1 MLSKKRIL
9 YIYPSKST
17 FILRDIQI
25 LSDDYDVIEN
35 FFNVSNKKKVPI
47 EFIKQFF
54 FLLRNIR
61 KVEGVFCHF
70 AGYSSLLP
78 AIFGKLFKK
87 PCLIIVAGNDASK
100 FPDFRYGNYTRK
112 LLGKATSISLR
123 LAKHILPVHES
134 LYFQHYDYYANGSPA
149 QGYSFFAP
157 KTKHIPYTAVYYGYD
172 TNLFKLPENSKRKR
186 KSFLTIG
193 NLSDPYSF
201 KRKGYD
207 LIIEVAKRHPD
218 CQFTLVGWDGK
229 MKLDITPNVQLLPFM
244 NQTEVI
250 DTFSKNEYY
259 FQLSIMEGFP
269 NALAEA
275 MLCGCIP
282 IGSNVSGIPYI
293 IKDTG
298 YILKHHSVDELSQ
311 ILIKAK
317 DFTGEELQKKS
328 IMASERVSQEFTFE
342 NRKSKLIS
350 TLNKYC

>member
-9 YIYPSKST
+9 YIYPAKST

-25 LSDDYDVIEN
+25 LKDDFDVVEN
-35 FFNVSNKKKVPI
+35 FFNVSNKKRVPL
-47 EFIKQFF
+47 EFIKQLF
-54 FLLRNIR
+54 FLLFNIR
-61 KVEGVFCHF
+61 KVEGIFCHF

-78 AIFGKLFKK
+78 AIFGKIFRK

-100 FPDFRYGNYTRK
+100 FPDFNYGNYTRK
-112 LLGKATSISLR
+112 LLGFVTGLSLR

-134 LYFQHYDYYANGSPA
+134 LYHQSYDYYEGGAPA
-149 QGYSFFAP
+149 QGYSYFKP
-157 KTKHIPYTAVYYGYD
+157 KTKKIPYTAIYYGYD
-172 TNLFKLPENSKRKR
+172 TNLFKLLENVQRFK

-207 LIIEVAKRHPD
+207 LIIQVAKLHPD
-218 CQFTLVGWDGK
+218 CSFTLVGWDGK
-229 MKLDITPNVQLLPFM
+229 MKLEITPNIQLLPFM
-244 NQTEVI
+244 NQNEVI
-250 DTFSKNEYY
+250 EIFSKNEYY
-259 FQLSIMEGFP
+259 LQLSIMEGFP

-298 YILKHHSVDELSQ
+298 FILKHHSVIELSN
-311 ILIKAK
+311 IVNEAK
-317 DFTGEELQKKS
+317 SLTKKELQLKS
-328 IMASERVSQEFTFE
+328 YSANQRISNEFTFE
-342 NRKSKLIS
+342 NRKSKMIK